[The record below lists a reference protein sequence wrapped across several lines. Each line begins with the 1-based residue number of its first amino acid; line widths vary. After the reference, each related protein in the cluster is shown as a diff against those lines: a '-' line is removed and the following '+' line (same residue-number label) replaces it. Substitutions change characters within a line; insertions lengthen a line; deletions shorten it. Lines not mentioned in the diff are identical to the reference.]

1 MYIRRYKEADCE
13 ELAKLFYDTVHTVN
27 AKDYTEKQLDAW
39 ATGKVDLNEWNN
51 SFLEHISF
59 VAVHNDVIVGFG
71 DIDNKGYLD
80 RLYVHSKYQGV
91 GIGSSICDL
100 LEKYADEKI
109 VTHSS
114 ITAKT
119 FFEKRGYKVVKKQQ
133 INRQGIILV
142 NYVMEK

>member
-1 MYIRRYKEADCE
+1 M
-13 ELAKLFYDTVHTVN
+13 
-27 AKDYTEKQLDAW
+27 
-39 ATGKVDLNEWNN
+39 
-51 SFLEHISF
+51 
-59 VAVHNDVIVGFG
+59 IVGFG
-71 DIDNKGYLD
+71 DMDRTGYLD
-80 RLYVHSKYQGV
+80 RLYVHAKYQGV

-100 LEKYADEKI
+100 LEKYVNEKI